1 MSTASNLESQDT
13 SATAPNTKNKL
24 AKSLQRGTTH
34 FGRPGAARFR
44 TRHIL
49 VALSFVLWVVG
60 PVAVTASYLW
70 GVAADKYASYAGF
83 LVRSEQSTVGMPTEG
98 IGGILSMV
106 QGDGQETNILYKFIQ
121 SRSLV
126 DRVNERV
133 NLRELWS
140 KQPQDWVFSYND
152 GPTPEDLVRYWNQ
165 NVKLFYDQGMLD
177 MRVTAFDPVDA
188 QLIAQTIIDES
199 QRVINQ
205 LNAVARRDTLRYAE
219 EDLNNSLQRLKEAR
233 AAVQTFR
240 SQNNIVD
247 PTAFVGGQEGVL
259 TSLQQQLADAMVQAG
274 MLKAN
279 AQSGDPRIAQAE
291 LRVEIIN
298 QQIDEERAKIG
309 DESSSTDSSST
320 ANIVSR
326 YEILEVDRQYAESAY
341 AVAKSAYDLARAQS
355 DRQTLYLAQYV
366 TPTIAVEPEYP
377 ERAKLLGLVTG
388 FLLLT
393 WLIGVMT
400 YYSIRDRR

>member
-1 MSTASNLESQDT
+1 MSTVTNLEPQDPP
-13 SATAPNTKNKL
+13 APGPDKKNKL
-24 AKSLQRGTTH
+24 AKSLQRAATSYGQ
-34 FGRPGAARFR
+34 PGHARFR
-44 TRHIL
+44 ARHIL
-49 VALSFVLWVVG
+49 VAFSFLVWVLAPVG
-60 PVAVTASYLW
+60 ITAAYLW

-83 LVRSEQSTVGMPTEG
+83 LVRSEQSSIGTTEG
-98 IGGILSMV
+98 IGGILSIV
-106 QGDGQETNILYKFIQ
+106 KGDGQETNILYKFIQ

-133 NLRELWS
+133 NLRDIWS

-152 GPTPEDLVRYWNQ
+152 GPNPEDLVRYWNQ
-165 NVKLFYDQGMLD
+165 NVKIFYDQGMLD
-177 MRVTAFDPVDA
+177 LRVTAFDPVDA

-199 QRVINQ
+199 QSVINQ
-205 LNAVARRDTLRYAE
+205 LNSVARRDTLRYAE
-219 EDLNNSLQRLKEAR
+219 EDLNNSLHRLKEAR
-233 AAVQTFR
+233 AAVQAFR

-247 PTAFVGGQEGVL
+247 PTAYVGGQEGVL
-259 TSLQQQLADAMVQAG
+259 TSLQQQLADAMVQLG

-279 AQSGDPRIAQAE
+279 AQSGNSRIAQAE
-291 LRVEIIN
+291 LRIEIIN

-309 DESSSTDSSST
+309 DESSSAQNSST

-341 AVAKSAYDLARAQS
+341 AVAKAAYDLARAQS

-366 TPTIAVEPEYP
+366 TPTIAVEAEYP
-377 ERAKLLGLVTG
+377 QRLKILGLVGG
-388 FLLLT
+388 FLMLT

>member
-1 MSTASNLESQDT
+1 MSTVTNLESPDRPDAQ
-13 SATAPNTKNKL
+13 PEKKNKL
-24 AKSLQRGTTH
+24 AKSLQRAATNYGQP
-34 FGRPGAARFR
+34 GRARFR
-44 TRHIL
+44 MRHIL
-49 VALSFVLWVVG
+49 VAMSFVLWVLL
-60 PVAVTASYLW
+60 PVVVTASYLW

-83 LVRSEQSTVGMPTEG
+83 LVRSEQSSIGTSEG
-98 IGGILSMV
+98 LGGILSMV

-133 NLRELWS
+133 NLRQIWS

-152 GPTPEDLVRYWNQ
+152 GPTPEDLVRYWNR
-165 NVKLFYDQGMLD
+165 NVKIFYDQGMLD
-177 MRVTAFDPVDA
+177 LRVTAFDPVDA

-199 QRVINQ
+199 QSVINQ
-205 LNAVARRDTLRYAE
+205 LNSVARRDTLRYAE
-219 EDLNNSLQRLKEAR
+219 EDLNGALQRLKAAR

-259 TSLQQQLADAMVQAG
+259 TSLQQQLADAMVQLG

-279 AQSGDPRIAQAE
+279 AQSGDSRISQAE
-291 LRVEIIN
+291 LRIEIIN
-298 QQIDEERAKIG
+298 QQIEEERAKIG
-309 DESSSTDSSST
+309 DESSSAESSST
-320 ANIVSR
+320 ANIVSH

-366 TPTIAVEPEYP
+366 TPTVAVEPEYP
-377 ERAKLLGLVTG
+377 ERLKLLGLVGG
-388 FLLLT
+388 FLMLT

-400 YYSIRDRR
+400 YYSVRDRR

>member
-1 MSTASNLESQDT
+1 MSTVTKPEPQT
-13 SATAPNTKNKL
+13 PTAAPAPQKNKL
-24 AKSLQRGTTH
+24 AKSLQRAKTTYGQPSH
-34 FGRPGAARFR
+34 ARYR
-44 TRHIL
+44 LRHVL
-49 VALSFVLWVVG
+49 VAISFVVWVAL
-60 PVAVTASYLW
+60 PAIVTASYLW

-83 LVRSEQSTVGMPTEG
+83 LVRSEQSTFGTPEG

-133 NLRELWS
+133 NLREIWS
-140 KQPQDWVFSYND
+140 KQPQDWIFSYND
-152 GPTPEDLVRYWNQ
+152 GPTPEDLVRYWNR
-165 NVKLFYDQGMLD
+165 NVKIFYDQGMLD
-177 MRVTAFDPVDA
+177 LRVTAFEPTDA

-199 QRVINQ
+199 QSVINQ
-205 LNAVARRDTLRYAE
+205 LNAVSRRDTLRYAE
-219 EDLNNSLQRLKEAR
+219 EDLNTSLQRLKEAR

-259 TSLQQQLADAMVQAG
+259 TSLQQQLADAMVQLG

-279 AQSGDPRIAQAE
+279 AQKGDPRTSQLE
-291 LRVEIIN
+291 LRIDVIN
-298 QQIDEERAKIG
+298 QQIEEERAKIG
-309 DESSSTDSSST
+309 DEGSSLENRST
-320 ANIVSR
+320 ANIVSH

-366 TPTIAVEPEYP
+366 TPTVAVEPEYP
-377 ERAKLLGLVTG
+377 QRLRMLGLVMG
-388 FLLLT
+388 FFFLT

>member
-1 MSTASNLESQDT
+1 MSTVTNLESQDRPAAQPDT
-13 SATAPNTKNKL
+13 PVEKKNKL
-24 AKSLQRGTTH
+24 AKSLQRSATTY
-34 FGRPGAARFR
+34 GQPGHARFR
-44 TRHIL
+44 LRHIL
-49 VALSFVLWVVG
+49 VALSFVAWVLA
-60 PVAVTASYLW
+60 PVTVTGTYLW

-83 LVRSEQSTVGMPTEG
+83 LVRSEQSTIGTSEG
-98 IGGILSMV
+98 LGGIL
-106 QGDGQETNILYKFIQ
+106 

-133 NLRELWS
+133 NLRQLWS
-140 KQPQDWVFSYND
+140 KQPQDWMFSYND
-152 GPTPEDLVRYWNQ
+152 GPNPEDLVRYWNQ
-165 NVKLFYDQGMLD
+165 NVKIFYDQGMLD
-177 MRVTAFDPVDA
+177 LRVTAFDPIDA

-199 QRVINQ
+199 QSVINQ
-205 LNAVARRDTLRYAE
+205 LNAVARRDSLRYAE
-219 EDLNNSLQRLKEAR
+219 EDLNNALQRLKEAR
-233 AAVQTFR
+233 AAVQAFR

-259 TSLQQQLADAMVQAG
+259 TSLQQQLADAMVQLG

-279 AQSGDPRIAQAE
+279 AQSGDSRIDQAE
-291 LRVEIIN
+291 LRIDIIN
-298 QQIDEERAKIG
+298 QQIEEERAKIG
-309 DESSSTDSSST
+309 DESNSVETSST

-377 ERAKLLGLVTG
+377 ERLKLLGLVGG

>member
-1 MSTASNLESQDT
+1 MSTVTKPEPQT
-13 SATAPNTKNKL
+13 PSAAELPKKNKL
-24 AKSLQRGTTH
+24 AKSLQRATTTYGQPTH
-34 FGRPGAARFR
+34 ARLR
-44 TRHIL
+44 LRHTL
-49 VALSFVLWVVG
+49 VAISFVVWVAL
-60 PVAVTASYLW
+60 PAIVTASYLW

-83 LVRSEQSTVGMPTEG
+83 LVRSEQSTFGTPEG

-133 NLRELWS
+133 NLREIWS
-140 KQPQDWVFSYND
+140 KQPQDWIFSYND

-165 NVKLFYDQGMLD
+165 NVKIFYDQGMLD
-177 MRVTAFDPVDA
+177 LRVTAFEPTDA

-199 QRVINQ
+199 QSVINQ
-205 LNAVARRDTLRYAE
+205 MNSVSRRDTLRYAE
-219 EDLNNSLQRLKEAR
+219 EDLNTSLQRLKETR

-259 TSLQQQLADAMVQAG
+259 TSLQQQLADAMVQLG

-279 AQSGDPRIAQAE
+279 AQKGDPRTSQME
-291 LRVEIIN
+291 LRIDVIN
-298 QQIDEERAKIG
+298 QQIEEERAKIG
-309 DESSSTDSSST
+309 DEGSSVENRST
-320 ANIVSR
+320 ANIVSH
-326 YEILEVDRQYAESAY
+326 YEVLEVDRQYAESAY

-366 TPTIAVEPEYP
+366 TPTVAVEPEYP
-377 ERAKLLGLVTG
+377 QRLRLLVLVMG
-388 FLLLT
+388 FFFLT

>member
-1 MSTASNLESQDT
+1 MSTVTNLESPDRPDAQ
-13 SATAPNTKNKL
+13 PEKKNKL
-24 AKSLQRGTTH
+24 AKSLQRAATNYGQP
-34 FGRPGAARFR
+34 GRARFR
-44 TRHIL
+44 MRHIL
-49 VALSFVLWVVG
+49 VAMSFVLWVLL
-60 PVAVTASYLW
+60 PVVVTASYLW

-83 LVRSEQSTVGMPTEG
+83 LVRSEQSSIGTSEG
-98 IGGILSMV
+98 LGGILSIV

-133 NLRELWS
+133 NLRQIWS

-152 GPTPEDLVRYWNQ
+152 GPTPEDLVRYWNR
-165 NVKLFYDQGMLD
+165 NVKIFYDQGMLD
-177 MRVTAFDPVDA
+177 LRVTAFDPVDA

-199 QRVINQ
+199 QSVINQ
-205 LNAVARRDTLRYAE
+205 LNSVARRDTLRYAE
-219 EDLNNSLQRLKEAR
+219 EDLNGALQRLKAAR

-259 TSLQQQLADAMVQAG
+259 TSLQQQLADAMVQLG

-279 AQSGDPRIAQAE
+279 AQSGDSRISQAE
-291 LRVEIIN
+291 LRIEIIN
-298 QQIDEERAKIG
+298 QQIEEERAKIG
-309 DESSSTDSSST
+309 DESSSAESSST
-320 ANIVSR
+320 ANIVSH

-366 TPTIAVEPEYP
+366 TPTVAVEPEYP
-377 ERAKLLGLVTG
+377 ERLKLLGLVGG
-388 FLLLT
+388 FLMLT

-400 YYSIRDRR
+400 YYSVRDRR

>member
-1 MSTASNLESQDT
+1 MSTVTNLEPQDPP
-13 SATAPNTKNKL
+13 APGPDKKNKL
-24 AKSLQRGTTH
+24 AKSLQRAATSYGQ
-34 FGRPGAARFR
+34 PGHARFR
-44 TRHIL
+44 ARHIL
-49 VALSFVLWVVG
+49 VAFSFLVWVLAPVG
-60 PVAVTASYLW
+60 ITAAYLW

-83 LVRSEQSTVGMPTEG
+83 LVRSEQSSIGTTEG
-98 IGGILSMV
+98 IGGILSIV
-106 QGDGQETNILYKFIQ
+106 KGDGQETNILYKFIQ

-133 NLRELWS
+133 NLRDIWS

-152 GPTPEDLVRYWNQ
+152 GPNPEDLVRYWNQ
-165 NVKLFYDQGMLD
+165 NVKIFYDQGMLD
-177 MRVTAFDPVDA
+177 LRVTAFDPVDA

-199 QRVINQ
+199 QSVINQ
-205 LNAVARRDTLRYAE
+205 LNSVARRDTLRYAE
-219 EDLNNSLQRLKEAR
+219 EDLNNSLHRLKEAR
-233 AAVQTFR
+233 AAVQAFR

-247 PTAFVGGQEGVL
+247 PTAYVGGQEGVL
-259 TSLQQQLADAMVQAG
+259 TSLQQQLADAMVQLG

-279 AQSGDPRIAQAE
+279 AQSGDSRIAQAE
-291 LRVEIIN
+291 LRIEIIN

-309 DESSSTDSSST
+309 DESSSAQNSST

-341 AVAKSAYDLARAQS
+341 AVAKAAYDLARAQS

-366 TPTIAVEPEYP
+366 TPTIAVEAEYP
-377 ERAKLLGLVTG
+377 QRLKILGLVGG
-388 FLLLT
+388 FLMLT

>member
-1 MSTASNLESQDT
+1 MSTVTNLESQERPAAETDK
-13 SATAPNTKNKL
+13 KNRL
-24 AKSLQRGTTH
+24 AKSLQGAKTTY
-34 FGRPGAARFR
+34 GKPGHARFR
-44 TRHIL
+44 LRHIL
-49 VALSFVLWVVG
+49 VALSFVVWVLV
-60 PVAVTASYLW
+60 PVTITAVYLW

-83 LVRSEQSTVGMPTEG
+83 LVRSEQSSIGTAEG
-98 IGGILSMV
+98 LGGILSIV

-152 GPTPEDLVRYWNQ
+152 GPNPEDLVRYWNQ
-165 NVKLFYDQGMLD
+165 NVKIFYDQGMLD
-177 MRVTAFDPVDA
+177 LRVTAFDPVDA

-199 QRVINQ
+199 QSVINQ
-205 LNAVARRDTLRYAE
+205 LNAVARRDSLRYAE
-219 EDLNNSLQRLKEAR
+219 EDLNTALHRLKDAR

-259 TSLQQQLADAMVQAG
+259 TSLQQQLADAMVQLG

-279 AQSGDPRIAQAE
+279 AQSGDSRISQAE
-291 LRVEIIN
+291 LRIDIIN
-298 QQIDEERAKIG
+298 QQIEEERAKIG
-309 DESSSTDSSST
+309 DESSSTENSST

-341 AVAKSAYDLARAQS
+341 AVTKSAYDIARAQS

-377 ERAKLLGLVTG
+377 ERAKLLGLVLG
-388 FLLLT
+388 FLMLT

>member
-1 MSTASNLESQDT
+1 MSTVTNLEPQDPP
-13 SATAPNTKNKL
+13 APGPDKKNKL
-24 AKSLQRGTTH
+24 AKSLQRAATSYGQ
-34 FGRPGAARFR
+34 PGHARFR
-44 TRHIL
+44 ARHIL
-49 VALSFVLWVVG
+49 VAFSFLVWVLAPVG
-60 PVAVTASYLW
+60 ITAAYLW

-83 LVRSEQSTVGMPTEG
+83 LVRSEQSSIGTTEG
-98 IGGILSMV
+98 IGGILSIV
-106 QGDGQETNILYKFIQ
+106 KGDGQETNILYKFIQ

-133 NLRELWS
+133 NLRDIWS

-152 GPTPEDLVRYWNQ
+152 GPNPEDLVRYWNQ
-165 NVKLFYDQGMLD
+165 NVKIFYDQGMLD
-177 MRVTAFDPVDA
+177 LRVTAFDPVDA

-199 QRVINQ
+199 QSVINQ
-205 LNAVARRDTLRYAE
+205 LNSVARRDTLRYAE
-219 EDLNNSLQRLKEAR
+219 EDLNNSLHRLKEAR
-233 AAVQTFR
+233 AAVQAFR

-247 PTAFVGGQEGVL
+247 PTAYVGGQEGVL
-259 TSLQQQLADAMVQAG
+259 TSLQQQLADAMVQLG

-279 AQSGDPRIAQAE
+279 AQSGDLRIAQAE
-291 LRVEIIN
+291 LRIEIIN

-309 DESSSTDSSST
+309 DESSSAQNSST

-341 AVAKSAYDLARAQS
+341 AVAKAAYDLARAQS

-366 TPTIAVEPEYP
+366 TPTIAVEAEYP
-377 ERAKLLGLVTG
+377 QRLKILGLVGG
-388 FLLLT
+388 FLMLT

>member
-1 MSTASNLESQDT
+1 MSTVTNLESPDQPD
-13 SATAPNTKNKL
+13 AQPEKKNKL
-24 AKSLQRGTTH
+24 AKSLQRSATNYGQP
-34 FGRPGAARFR
+34 GRARFR
-44 TRHIL
+44 VRHIL
-49 VALSFVLWVVG
+49 VAMSFVLWVLL
-60 PVAVTASYLW
+60 PVVVTASYLW

-83 LVRSEQSTVGMPTEG
+83 LVRSEQSSIGTSEG
-98 IGGILSMV
+98 LGGILSIV

-133 NLRELWS
+133 NLRQIWS

-152 GPTPEDLVRYWNQ
+152 GPTPEDLVRYWNR
-165 NVKLFYDQGMLD
+165 NVKIFYDQGMLD
-177 MRVTAFDPVDA
+177 LRVTAFDPVDA

-205 LNAVARRDTLRYAE
+205 LNSVARRDTLRYAE
-219 EDLNNSLQRLKEAR
+219 EDLNGALQRLKAAR

-259 TSLQQQLADAMVQAG
+259 TSLQQQLADAMVQLG

-279 AQSGDPRIAQAE
+279 AQSGDSRISQAE
-291 LRVEIIN
+291 LRIEIIN
-298 QQIDEERAKIG
+298 QQIEEERAKIG
-309 DESSSTDSSST
+309 DESSSADSSST
-320 ANIVSR
+320 ANIVSH

-366 TPTIAVEPEYP
+366 TPTVAVEPEYP
-377 ERAKLLGLVTG
+377 ERLKLLGLVGG
-388 FLLLT
+388 FLMLT

-400 YYSIRDRR
+400 YYSVRDRR